1 MNIFLNQIPTMRPVC
16 SILVFAMIAML
27 SVSCVSKKQYDELKE
42 IKEYYEAEAEIADSL
57 STEFR
62 TLADERKE
70 TEIQLK
76 QATDEL
82 EQLTVTNISL
92 NRSYQ
97 EVLKKYDRLI
107 DQNQEVLSTSSYEKQ
122 SLQDQLSSRE
132 IMLDKKERELNDLE
146 YALAEREQRIFAME
160 QGFSSLEGE
169 VMLSQQKIAE
179 LEKMLSI
186 KEGAMAELRDRIN
199 QTLLGFSDSDLTVSE
214 QNGKV
219 YISLSQNLLFKSG
232 STKIDWKGKKALKQL
247 ADILNSDEEI
257 DINVEGHTDSDGSAA
272 KNWDLSVTRATA
284 VVKVLTSY
292 GVDPERITASG
303 RGIYFPIASNKSSE
317 GKAQNR
323 RTEIIL
329 SPKLDEL
336 YNLLNNQ

>member
-1 MNIFLNQIPTMRPVC
+1 MRPLF
-16 SILVFAMIAML
+16 SILVLTFFVGFI
-27 SVSCVSKKQYDELKE
+27 SSCVSKKQYDELEE
-42 IKEYYEAEAEIADSL
+42 IKEYYEAEAELADSL
-57 STEFR
+57 SNEFR
-62 TLADERKE
+62 QLANDTKE
-70 TEIQLK
+70 TEAQLK
-76 QATDEL
+76 QTTDEL

-97 EVLKKYDRLI
+97 EVLKKYNRLI
-107 DQNQEVLSTSSYEKQ
+107 SQNQEVLSTSSYEKQ
-122 SLQDQLSSRE
+122 SLEDQLSTRE
-132 IMLDKKERELNDLE
+132 EMLDKKERDLRDLE
-146 YALAEREQRIFAME
+146 FQLAEREQRLYAME
-160 QGFSSLEGE
+160 QGYSSLEGQ

-179 LEKMLSI
+179 LESMLSI
-186 KEGAMAELRDRIN
+186 KEGAMNQLRDKIN
-199 QTLLGFSDSDLTVSE
+199 QTLLGFSDTDLTVTE

-247 ADILNSDEEI
+247 AEILNSDEEI

-272 KNWDLSVTRATA
+272 KNWDLSVQRATS
-284 VVKVLTSY
+284 VVKVLVGY
-292 GVDPERITASG
+292 GVNAERITASG
-303 RGIYFPIASNKSSE
+303 RGLHFPIASNATSE

-336 YNLLNNQ
+336 YNLLNKQ